1 LSKLRNWYDKQT
13 NISIDYANVLFD
25 ESNINIINETQ
36 FTKYNK
42 IRKWNSWKIFDNMR
56 GVWVLL
62 KIIKM

>member
-1 LSKLRNWYDKQT
+1 MSKLRNWYDKQT